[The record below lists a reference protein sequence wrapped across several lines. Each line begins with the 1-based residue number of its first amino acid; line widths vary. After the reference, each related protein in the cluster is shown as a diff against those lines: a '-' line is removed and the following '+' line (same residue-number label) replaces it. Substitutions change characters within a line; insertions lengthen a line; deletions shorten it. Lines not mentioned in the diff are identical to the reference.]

1 LKVLRGDLMG
11 NDMKSLHAKFCEFT
25 IHIKGDMN
33 LSLFLFSEFCPL
45 GKQELRIF
53 DYMKDVVLDE
63 VVPTKFNSYLFDFCF
78 VFYEF

>member
-1 LKVLRGDLMG
+1 
-11 NDMKSLHAKFCEFT
+11 
-25 IHIKGDMN
+25 
-33 LSLFLFSEFCPL
+33 LFLFSEFCTL